1 MVVKVSKPE
10 INVREKIS
18 ELDKPSGVAGEA
30 MLRAETP
37 QEQFNLINAGRR
49 NLIINGDMKID
60 QRNGGSSITNT
71 GNNLFPLDRWLI
83 NLASDYF
90 PTVSS
95 GQNLDSLA
103 PPPGFDKYIGV
114 KIDSGTAAPAAPFLS
129 IRQIIEG
136 NNITCLDYGKSTAK
150 DITISF
156 WARTNHPGTY
166 TVAVRGGTTQTAC
179 VTEFSVDS
187 ADTWQYISVIIPG
200 QKDTTT
206 TWPLDYAGEGLIVN
220 IGLGSFQGTYS
231 SSTLDQWVTG
241 SFTGSAT
248 QTQDFAQ
255 TTGNTFYVTGVQ
267 LEVGKVATPFE
278 YRSYGEELLLCSR
291 YYTSSFRTVSPQDG
305 ALGTDNRYYS
315 PAWKHSSGSGLVGSV
330 NNFVVPMRTK
340 PTMTFYRDT
349 GVSSTDGRWGYY
361 NSSSWGTASA
371 ATGVQMHSHL
381 GFTPSINQSETS
393 ITQNYLLLGGWAA
406 DAEL

>member
-10 INVREKIS
+10 INVREKIN
-18 ELDKPSGVAGEA
+18 ELDKPSGVAGQA
-30 MLRAETP
+30 MLAAETP
-37 QEQFNLINAGRR
+37 QEQFNLIGAGRR
-49 NLIINGDMKID
+49 NMIINGDMRID

-71 GNNLFPLDRWLI
+71 TNNLFPLDRWFI
-83 NLASDYF
+83 NLSVDYNSS
-90 PTVSS
+90 VSS

-136 NNITCLDYGKSTAK
+136 NNITHLDYGKSTAK

-156 WARTNHPGTY
+156 WARTNHPGIY
-166 TVAVRGGTTQTAC
+166 AVAVRGGTTQTAC

-187 ADTWQYISVIIPG
+187 ADTWQHISVIIPG
-200 QKDTTT
+200 QKDTAT
-206 TWPLDYAGEGLIVN
+206 TWPVAHFGEGLVVN

-241 SFTGSAT
+241 GFTGSTT

-267 LEVGKVATPFE
+267 FEVGKVATPFE
-278 YRSYGEELLLCSR
+278 HRSYGEELASCQR
-291 YYTSSFRTVSPQDG
+291 YYVDFSAHQSGQSYEKLGMFQGANNTTSGFTYTQFPV
-305 ALGTDNRYYS
+305 T
-315 PAWKHSSGSGLVGSV
+315 
-330 NNFVVPMRTK
+330 MRTD
-340 PTMTFYRDT
+340 PSLV
-349 GVSSTDGRWGYY
+349 VS
-361 NSSSWGTASA
+361 GTASDYGIYQGSDIVCTA
-371 ATGVQMHSHL
+371 VPTLNTNCTRHNGVCSLTATGLDAKGSGIFQEHNNS
-381 GFTPSINQSETS
+381 GA
-393 ITQNYLLLGGWAA
+393 LLAFS
-406 DAEL
+406 AEL

>member
-18 ELDKPSGVAGEA
+18 ELDKPSGLAGQA
-30 MLRAETP
+30 MLAAETP
-37 QEQFNLINAGRR
+37 QEQFNLISAGRR
-49 NLIINGDMKID
+49 NLLINGAMKID

-71 GNNLFPLDRWLI
+71 DNNLFPLDRWFI
-83 NLASDYF
+83 NLSTEYNSS
-90 PTVSS
+90 VSS

-136 NNITCLDYGKSTAK
+136 NNITHLDYGKSTAK

-166 TVAVRGGTTQTAC
+166 AVAVRGGTTQTAC

-206 TWPLDYAGEGLIVN
+206 TWPLDYVGEGLVVN

-278 YRSYGEELLLCSR
+278 HRSYGEELAECQR
-291 YYTSSFRTVSPQDG
+291 YYQKYHDPGSATGQIMIIGLSSTYTQFNWWPPVE
-305 ALGTDNRYYS
+305 
-315 PAWKHSSGSGLVGSV
+315 
-330 NNFVVPMRTK
+330 MRVK
-340 PTMTFYRDT
+340 PTVGVTDTTPYWESHPWYSVGTSLTIT
-349 GVSSTDGRWGYY
+349 GVSNGHISRSGGDISVAGNWNPAPVRGTNY
-361 NSSSWGTASA
+361 N
-371 ATGVQMHSHL
+371 
-381 GFTPSINQSETS
+381 INGE
-393 ITQNYLLLGGWAA
+393 IFYW
-406 DAEL
+406 DAEI

>member
-18 ELDKPSGVAGEA
+18 ELDKPSGLAGQA
-30 MLRAETP
+30 MLAAETP
-37 QEQFNLINAGRR
+37 QEQFNLISAGRR
-49 NLIINGDMKID
+49 NLLINGAMKID

-71 GNNLFPLDRWLI
+71 DNNLFPLDRWFI
-83 NLASDYF
+83 NLSTEYNSS
-90 PTVSS
+90 VSS

-136 NNITCLDYGKSTAK
+136 NNITHLDYGKSTAK

-166 TVAVRGGTTQTAC
+166 AVAVRGGTTQTAC

-206 TWPLDYAGEGLIVN
+206 TWPLDYVGEGLVVN

-278 YRSYGEELLLCSR
+278 HRSYGEELAECQR
-291 YYTSSFRTVSPQDG
+291 YYQKFPGALQIPGYQDG
-305 ALGTDNRYYS
+305 TSGINASLKLSPNMRAATPSTDTD
-315 PAWKHSSGSGLVGSV
+315 GSV
-330 NNFVVPMRTK
+330 YIWRHNGFQSQNNPAIIVGTS
-340 PTMTFYRDT
+340 TIN
-349 GVSSTDGRWGYY
+349 GSSLTLSVNGWSGCVNGYVANLY
-361 NSSSWGTASA
+361 ISN
-371 ATGVQMHSHL
+371 L
-381 GFTPSINQSETS
+381 EIIN
-393 ITQNYLLLGGWAA
+393 
-406 DAEL
+406 EL

>member
-136 NNITCLDYGKSTAK
+136 NNITYLDYGKSTAK

-278 YRSYGEELLLCSR
+278 YRSYGEELALCQR
-291 YYTSSFRTVSPQDG
+291 YYQLNTAMSGQTYTSTQLSVHTSLATEMRASPSISLFDG
-305 ALGTDNRYYS
+305 TNAAVDIGNAIRNITAISGTDLSNRLGNCLNL
-315 PAWKHSSGSGLVGSV
+315 AISGTS
-330 NNFVVPMRTK
+330 NNKYHTVRG
-340 PTMTFYRDT
+340 
-349 GVSSTDGRWGYY
+349 GVIS
-361 NSSSWGTASA
+361 
-371 ATGVQMHSHL
+371 M
-381 GFTPSINQSETS
+381 
-393 ITQNYLLLGGWAA
+393 